1 VNFTERYILKFNQ
14 MKELIKVISVA
25 MIVAIAMPA
34 FGQQE
39 PHFTQYSDNMLFVNP
54 AYAGSGGVFNLT
66 DIHREQWVGFDGRPV
81 STTLSAHTPL
91 TRESIGVGLTM
102 VSDKTGPI
110 KQTMFY
116 GDYSYTI
123 KVNRSGGKLS
133 FGIKAGM
140 NVISVATSGLQ
151 TTDAS
156 DPNLIQNAR
165 NNINPNFGFGM
176 YYHSPRFFIGGSSP
190 KMIERSYDGI
200 SASNI
205 ERRHFFGIAGGVI
218 PLNRDWKL
226 RPTTLVKFT
235 SNSPVSIDA
244 SVAGIYKEKLWLGAM
259 YRLNAAFGVFTQFQI
274 TPQFKLGIATDF
286 GTQAIRNYNYGTYEV
301 LVSYD
306 FKFKKEGLRSPR
318 FF

>member
-1 VNFTERYILKFNQ
+1 

-25 MIVAIAMPA
+25 MIGAIAMPA

-205 ERRHFFGIAGGVI
+205 ERRHFYGIAGGVI

>member
-1 VNFTERYILKFNQ
+1 MNFTERYILKFNQ

-25 MIVAIAMPA
+25 MIGAIAMPA

-133 FGIKAGM
+133 FGIKTGM

>member
-25 MIVAIAMPA
+25 MIGAIAMPA

-54 AYAGSGGVFNLT
+54 AYAGSSGVFNLT

>member
-1 VNFTERYILKFNQ
+1 
-14 MKELIKVISVA
+14 
-25 MIVAIAMPA
+25 
-34 FGQQE
+34 
-39 PHFTQYSDNMLFVNP
+39 
-54 AYAGSGGVFNLT
+54 VFNLT

-306 FKFKKEGLRSPR
+306 FVFKKVGLRSPR

>member
-25 MIVAIAMPA
+25 MIGAIAMPA

-205 ERRHFFGIAGGVI
+205 ERRHFYGIAGGVI

>member
-1 VNFTERYILKFNQ
+1 

-25 MIVAIAMPA
+25 IIGAIAMPA

-140 NVISVATSGLQ
+140 NVISVATSALQ

-205 ERRHFFGIAGGVI
+205 ERRHFYGIAGGVI

-235 SNSPVSIDA
+235 SNSPIAIDA

-259 YRLNAAFGVFTQFQI
+259 YRLNAAFGIFTQFQI

>member
-1 VNFTERYILKFNQ
+1 
-14 MKELIKVISVA
+14 MKELIKVISVV
-25 MIVAIAMPA
+25 IVGAFAMPA

-151 TTDAS
+151 TTEAS

-205 ERRHFFGIAGGVI
+205 ERRHFYGIAGGVI

-235 SNSPVSIDA
+235 SNSPIAIDA

>member
-1 VNFTERYILKFNQ
+1 VKFTERYILKFNQ

-25 MIVAIAMPA
+25 MIGAIAMPA

-205 ERRHFFGIAGGVI
+205 ERRHFYGIAGGVI

>member
-1 VNFTERYILKFNQ
+1 MKFTERYILKFNQ

-25 MIVAIAMPA
+25 MIGAIAMPA

-205 ERRHFFGIAGGVI
+205 ERRHFYGIAGGVI

>member
-1 VNFTERYILKFNQ
+1 MNFTERYILKFNQ

-25 MIVAIAMPA
+25 MIGAIAMPA

-205 ERRHFFGIAGGVI
+205 ERRHFYGIAGGVI

>member
-1 VNFTERYILKFNQ
+1 MNFTERYILKFNQ

-25 MIVAIAMPA
+25 MIGAIAMPA

-133 FGIKAGM
+133 FGIKTGM

-205 ERRHFFGIAGGVI
+205 ERRHFYGIAGGVI

>member
-1 VNFTERYILKFNQ
+1 MNFTERYILKFNQ

-25 MIVAIAMPA
+25 MIGAIAMPA

-205 ERRHFFGIAGGVI
+205 ERRHFYGIAGGVI

-306 FKFKKEGLRSPR
+306 FVFKKVGLRSPR